1 MVKID
6 ADSHIADV
14 HSLSAVG
21 EAIRRRP
28 VIPLAKRISP
38 PRFLPSPALQRTSL
52 ISFTS
57 P

>member
-1 MVKID
+1 MLIIVAGWDALNARGKID

-28 VIPLAKRISP
+28 VN
-38 PRFLPSPALQRTSL
+38 PAG
-52 ISFTS
+52 
-57 P
+57 